1 MSEVV
6 RQLPTL
12 LGVLVGAIA
21 TYFVTTAAERARWR
35 RDQTIRW
42 DAKRMEVYAEY
53 GRAVKRVTDL
63 AVRIAMAR
71 GVRVS
76 QMTGRETLQPDEG
89 LPVLAQAEAERG
101 AIWESVLLLGSPEA
115 VSAARRWHEAVWYLD
130 WFARGTVTPADEGY
144 SDKWGAAF
152 HAAGSARDDFYRCAR
167 QDLGVVHPDL
177 PVPAWGSWWLSPS
190 KTTDNAGEGGQS

>member
-76 QMTGRETLQPDEG
+76 QMTGRESLQPDEG

-115 VSAARRWHEAVWYLD
+115 VSAARRWHEGCL
-130 WFARGTVTPADEGY
+130 
-144 SDKWGAAF
+144 
-152 HAAGSARDDFYRCAR
+152 
-167 QDLGVVHPDL
+167 
-177 PVPAWGSWWLSPS
+177 VP
-190 KTTDNAGEGGQS
+190 